1 MLVGALGREGFGEH
15 VVTEAPY
22 RAYGSSWWMGSLR
35 AAGVTGGGEFTV
47 PCPPASLTLRERS
60 LQSSKVGTVSQGQSS
75 PESLSNSLKVTEHV
89 SSSLG

>member
-1 MLVGALGREGFGEH
+1 MMLVGALGREGFGEH

-47 PCPPASLTLRERS
+47 PWG
-60 LQSSKVGTVSQGQSS
+60 SSG
-75 PESLSNSLKVTEHV
+75 EMA
-89 SSSLG
+89 